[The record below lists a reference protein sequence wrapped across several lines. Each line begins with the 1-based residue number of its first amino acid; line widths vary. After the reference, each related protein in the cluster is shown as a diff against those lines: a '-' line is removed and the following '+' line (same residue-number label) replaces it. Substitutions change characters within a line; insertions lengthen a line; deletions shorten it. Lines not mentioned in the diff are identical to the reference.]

1 MLLPRSLSALLPRGA
16 ASGAV
21 RSMGFR
27 TRWWQ
32 PVLPAMANLV
42 VPDLP
47 GKHGSTAHKK
57 AQQRKQQAIADAAR
71 RKEGARRNRVLRA
84 LKKEKLREKTF
95 DVYRQYADIL
105 RAKALSAPPA
115 ASAADDGHDA
125 DRPDRPPPSS

>member
-1 MLLPRSLSALLPRGA
+1 
-16 ASGAV
+16 
-21 RSMGFR
+21 MGFR
-27 TRWWQ
+27 THWWQ
-32 PVLPAMANLV
+32 PVLPAMAKLV

-71 RKEGARRNRVLRA
+71 RKEGARRNRVLQA

-115 ASAADDGHDA
+115 SAADDDGK
-125 DRPDRPPPSS
+125 PTEQPPPGSS